1 MKLCSASPL
10 INAPSVSD
18 YNVTWGRI
26 AQVIPH
32 LNEARKE
39 AAQPHERLFSG
50 LKAEDVKQAVKKVL
64 VFDAARESSSS
75 FTIRLVEISTG
86 KIL

>member
-26 AQVIPH
+26 ASTSKQS
-32 LNEARKE
+32 
-39 AAQPHERLFSG
+39 HERLFSG
-50 LKAEDVKQAVKKVL
+50 LKAEDVKRAVKKVL

-75 FTIRLVEISTG
+75 FAIRLVEISE
-86 KIL
+86 